1 MGDLHLRQAIDLL
14 ARALDPV
21 TGRREFVDYRDLE
34 IRHLGSIYEGLLEYQ
49 LRCAAEPLVIVR
61 QKGKERYE
69 PAAGA
74 VPDVPAGQ
82 VYLVTDKG
90 ERKATGSY
98 YTPDY
103 IVQYIVEQTVGP
115 VLAERTAPFRK
126 PDGKIT
132 DEAGLAQAIL
142 GINCLDPAMGSGHF
156 LVAAA
161 EYIARYVVGLGLGAD
176 EGRKT
181 KDDVSA
187 EPELA
192 YWRRRVAQACIYGV
206 DLNPLAVELAKLSLW
221 LATVSKDKP
230 LSFLDHHLRCGNSLI
245 GARVADLPLGLAPAE
260 QVAKERKAAYKAQE
274 AARKKE
280 EAARAAGQITMLDD
294 SAFAGAMHTA
304 SGMMRLIEDLGSE
317 TLADV
322 HRAEEVYRDSVRAV
336 TERARLLGDV
346 WTARHF
352 GLALDETMWGGL
364 SRYLL
369 HGGFEMPAYRPVI
382 DQARAIADE
391 RRFFHWE
398 LEFPEVF
405 FDEYGRLVEGGGF
418 DVVMGNPPYVPNE
431 QMEQMERTFYPLTY
445 PVSEGKYD
453 LSVVFLDQGR
463 ILVRDHGLLGII
475 IPTTWQTGDNY
486 VAFRKHYFVSQQFG
500 PVSII
505 NLPFDVFEQAYI
517 DTCIGIFAKPAPSS
531 FRTFEYAKRAQL
543 DRITLDDNDFNTVSI
558 EELAEATSH
567 RIIMS
572 GMQYHLFRN
581 LSLGRCVDLGD
592 LTVPARVPLN
602 RSTSI
607 LITLKTKVTCRFIP
621 VMSTA
626 TRASFLGRSSSG

>member
-1 MGDLHLRQAIDLL
+1 M
-14 ARALDPV
+14 
-21 TGRREFVDYRDLE
+21 
-34 IRHLGSIYEGLLEYQ
+34 
-49 LRCAAEPLVIVR
+49 
-61 QKGKERYE
+61 
-69 PAAGA
+69 
-74 VPDVPAGQ
+74 PAGQ

-126 PDGKIT
+126 SDGKIT

-161 EYIARYVVGLGLGAD
+161 EYIARYVVGLGLGTD

-181 KDDVSA
+181 KDEAAGRPTSA

-206 DLNPLAVELAKLSLW
+206 DLNPLAVELAKVSLW

-245 GARVADLPLGLAPAE
+245 GARVADLPLGLAPVE
-260 QVAKERKAAYKAQE
+260 QVAKERKAAYKTQE

-322 HRAEEVYRDSVRAV
+322 HRAEEVYRDSVPRSPS
-336 TERARLLGDV
+336 ARLLGDV

-369 HGGFEMPAYRPVI
+369 HGGFEMPAYRPII
-382 DQARAIADE
+382 DQARAVADA
-391 RRFFHWE
+391 RHFFHWE

-418 DVVMGNPPYVPNE
+418 DVVMGNPPYGDILDRDSKSYLAAVT
-431 QMEQMERTFYPLTY
+431 QMPTAGRSDVYADFIARCVCLLAEER
-445 PVSEGKYD
+445 V
-453 LSVVFLDQGR
+453 
-463 ILVRDHGLLGII
+463 LGFI
-475 IPTTWQTGDNY
+475 IPNTLIDGGSFGEFRRSLTQ
-486 VAFRKHYFVSQQFG
+486 VATPIRIRDFKTRHV
-500 PVSII
+500 
-505 NLPFDVFEQAYI
+505 FDA
-517 DTCIGIFAKPAPSS
+517 
-531 FRTFEYAKRAQL
+531 
-543 DRITLDDNDFNTVSI
+543 
-558 EELAEATSH
+558 AEVLTMV
-567 RIIMS
+567 IC
-572 GMQYHLFRN
+572 
-581 LSLGRCVDLGD
+581 LS
-592 LTVPARVPLN
+592 
-602 RSTSI
+602 
-607 LITLKTKVTCRFIP
+607 K
-621 VMSTA
+621 STA
-626 TRASFLGRSSSG
+626 TGRGLIAYEHWDDMRADFKVDDMRILSGSIDPWHITNIVMDHLESSGLCLPLEPRYRHLP

>member
-1 MGDLHLRQAIDLL
+1 M
-14 ARALDPV
+14 
-21 TGRREFVDYRDLE
+21 DYRDLE

-115 VLAERTAPFRK
+115 VLAERTARFRK

-161 EYIARYVVGLGLGAD
+161 EYIAGTWWGWGW
-176 EGRKT
+176 EPT
-181 KDDVSA
+181 KDENDKALVSVSA

-245 GARVADLPLGLAPAE
+245 GARVADLPLGLAPVE

-280 EAARAAGQITMLDD
+280 EAACA
-294 SAFAGAMHTA
+294 
-304 SGMMRLIEDLGSE
+304 
-317 TLADV
+317 
-322 HRAEEVYRDSVRAV
+322 
-336 TERARLLGDV
+336 RARSPC
-346 WTARHF
+346 WMTAR
-352 GLALDETMWGGL
+352 
-364 SRYLL
+364 S
-369 HGGFEMPAYRPVI
+369 
-382 DQARAIADE
+382 
-391 RRFFHWE
+391 
-398 LEFPEVF
+398 
-405 FDEYGRLVEGGGF
+405 
-418 DVVMGNPPYVPNE
+418 
-431 QMEQMERTFYPLTY
+431 
-445 PVSEGKYD
+445 
-453 LSVVFLDQGR
+453 
-463 ILVRDHGLLGII
+463 
-475 IPTTWQTGDNY
+475 
-486 VAFRKHYFVSQQFG
+486 
-500 PVSII
+500 
-505 NLPFDVFEQAYI
+505 
-517 DTCIGIFAKPAPSS
+517 
-531 FRTFEYAKRAQL
+531 
-543 DRITLDDNDFNTVSI
+543 
-558 EELAEATSH
+558 
-567 RIIMS
+567 
-572 GMQYHLFRN
+572 
-581 LSLGRCVDLGD
+581 
-592 LTVPARVPLN
+592 PARCTP
-602 RSTSI
+602 
-607 LITLKTKVTCRFIP
+607 P
-621 VMSTA
+621 A
-626 TRASFLGRSSSG
+626 A